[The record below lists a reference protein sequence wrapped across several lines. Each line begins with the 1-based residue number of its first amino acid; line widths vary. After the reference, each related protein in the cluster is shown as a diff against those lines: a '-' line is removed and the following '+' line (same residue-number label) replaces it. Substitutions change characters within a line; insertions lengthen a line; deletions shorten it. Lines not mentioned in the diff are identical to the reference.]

1 MHSWTYLRRRMVMWM
16 MVMRVVFWVR
26 CPSATKNASTKL
38 TKLWGIFRGV
48 FRKKIEVTQW
58 VTYWRAG

>member
-1 MHSWTYLRRRMVMWM
+1 MVMWM

-58 VTYWRAG
+58 VTYWRAC

>member
-16 MVMRVVFWVR
+16 VMRVVFRVR

-38 TKLWGIFRGV
+38 TKLWGYIRGV

-58 VTYWRAG
+58 VTYRRAG